1 MLIKYIVVCYC
12 VKVFIEEG
20 VRGHC
25 MKVLYGSV
33 VVALINLIIVLVLF
47 SIIIYGFVLFV
58 KLANRGIKAL
68 DIYINEKTNNK
79 L

>member
-1 MLIKYIVVCYC
+1 MSIYTYIKIENKSVGGNFMEMAFNLVSGLYMILILALVGVGVYC
-12 VKVFIEEG
+12 LILFI
-20 VRGHC
+20 
-25 MKVLYGSV
+25 
-33 VVALINLIIVLVLF
+33 
-47 SIIIYGFVLFV
+47 

>member
-1 MLIKYIVVCYC
+1 MDGFRVLS
-12 VKVFIEEG
+12 FI
-20 VRGHC
+20 
-25 MKVLYGSV
+25 SQ
-33 VVALINLIIVLVLF
+33 IISLGLF
-47 SIIIYGFVLFV
+47 GIGIYGFMLFV

>member
-1 MLIKYIVVCYC
+1 MVGIIS
-12 VKVFIEEG
+12 F
-20 VRGHC
+20 
-25 MKVLYGSV
+25 
-33 VVALINLIIVLVLF
+33 INLVLILAVLA
-47 SIIIYGFVLFV
+47 IGIYSFVLFV

>member
-1 MLIKYIVVCYC
+1 MEIFTILS
-12 VKVFIEEG
+12 F
-20 VRGHC
+20 
-25 MKVLYGSV
+25 
-33 VVALINLIIVLVLF
+33 INLIVILGLLGLG
-47 SIIIYGFVLFV
+47 IYGFVLFV